1 MYTIDYLEK
10 EHDLIIN
17 LTNNIEK
24 NSLKI
29 LDGEDV
35 DVEFFRNVIIFI
47 RKFADGEHHKKE
59 EDILFKYMIVE
70 LGDLANKLITNGML
84 VEHDMARFYVRELE
98 KYLDEYE
105 KEKTQ
110 RNKLFII
117 NYAMSYAELLRRHVD
132 KENNVVYTFA
142 NRALSDEIKKTIEA
156 EMKERVKEEEALE
169 EEKNDLIKKLNI

>member
-17 LTNNIEK
+17 LTNNIEE

-29 LDGEDV
+29 LSGEDV
-35 DVEFFRNVIIFI
+35 DIEFYRNVIIFI
-47 RKFADGEHHKKE
+47 RKFADAEHHKKE